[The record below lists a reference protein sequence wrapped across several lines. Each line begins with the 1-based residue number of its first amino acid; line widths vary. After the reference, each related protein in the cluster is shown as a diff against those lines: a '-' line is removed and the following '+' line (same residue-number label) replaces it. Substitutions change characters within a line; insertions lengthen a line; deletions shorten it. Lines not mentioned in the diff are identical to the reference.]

1 MYRRFFRPMGMPVL
15 CAAVA
20 AIGLLAAPA
29 AASAAVH
36 PAQTRP
42 AARFASEATAYQ
54 NKVIERALARVPDG
68 TRISASEVKWPNG
81 AVLGVAAS
89 TDQTELSDCLDAQ
102 SNGLA
107 FCAFTSTNYT
117 GNWLSLPQLDTD
129 SWFNWGSNFPSQGTS
144 SYYNALEYRVWREQ
158 FKNSGNELCI
168 SPWGD
173 GNYTDSNYYGPDKF
187 DRWILTT
194 TNSAPC

>member
-1 MYRRFFRPMGMPVL
+1 MYRRFFRPMGMPAL

-29 AASAAVH
+29 ASAAVR
-36 PAQTRP
+36 PAQTGP

-68 TRISASEVKWPNG
+68 TRISASEAKWPNG
-81 AVLGVAAS
+81 TVLGVAAS
-89 TDQTELSDCLDAQ
+89 TDQDELLDCLEAEPDD
-102 SNGLA
+102 LA
-107 FCAFTSTNYT
+107 FCAFTSTDYT
-117 GNWLSLPQLDTD
+117 GDWLSLPQNDTD
-129 SWFNWGSNFPSQGTS
+129 LWWAWGEIFPSQGTS

-158 FKNSGNELCI
+158 YMDSGNELCI

-187 DRWILTT
+187 DWWILTT